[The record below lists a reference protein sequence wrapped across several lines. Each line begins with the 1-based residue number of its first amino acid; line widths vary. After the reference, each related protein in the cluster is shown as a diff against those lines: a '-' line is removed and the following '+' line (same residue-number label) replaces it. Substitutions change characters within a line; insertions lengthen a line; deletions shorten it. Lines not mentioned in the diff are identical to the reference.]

1 MVVQERYQQK
11 RKKMSTVNHYLGNP
25 KLKKAN
31 IQIDFSQEEIQEVV
45 RCSKDIVYFCE
56 TYQKIISI
64 DEGLMPFA
72 PYDYQKEIMHSVNE
86 NRFVI
91 CKMPRQTGK
100 TTTMVAVMLHYALFN
115 PDFNIAILANKAAT
129 AREILG
135 RLQLAYENLP
145 WFLQQ
150 GIVEW
155 NKGSIILENGS
166 KIFAS
171 STSASAIRGMSINLV
186 YLDEFAFV
194 PSTVQDEFFS
204 SVYPTISSGRSSR
217 VLITSTPNGMNM
229 FYKLWHDAEKGF
241 NDYATVSVNWW
252 DVPGRDEEWKEQ
264 TIRNTSEKQFAVE
277 FECEFLGSSDTLID
291 AHKLR
296 HLVFENPIEHNE
308 NLKIFEKP
316 IPEHIYTLTADTS
329 RGVGNDYSAFVIF
342 DVTQVPYKVV
352 ATYKS
357 NTIAPVLYPKA
368 IYNAA
373 RAYNNA
379 QVLIEIND
387 IGQQV
392 ADILHNDL
400 EYESVISAQW
410 KGRAGQIVGG
420 GFGGG
425 DSQLGIRTTPAMKRV
440 GCAMLKTIV
449 ENDRM
454 IINDFDIL
462 SELTT
467 FVANKRGTNFEA
479 EQGQNDDLAMCLVF
493 FAWLTNQSYFKELTD
508 IDIRKNLYEL
518 NQQAIEDQLVPFG
531 IIDDGNVDDEW
542 QEDDE
547 FKGGKRVTVEGWDF
561 EKESLF

>member
-1 MVVQERYQQK
+1 MAD
-11 RKKMSTVNHYLGNP
+11 HYLGNP

-31 IQIDFSQEEIQEVV
+31 ITIDFSEEEIQEIVK
-45 RCSKDIVYFCE
+45 CSKDVVYFCE
-56 TYQKIISI
+56 KYIKIVNI
-64 DEGLMPFA
+64 DEGLVPYQ
-72 PYDYQKEIMHSVNE
+72 PYDYQKEIMRTVDS

-100 TTTMVAVMLHYALFN
+100 TTTMVAIMMHYALFN

-129 AREILG
+129 SREILS

-155 NKGSIILENGS
+155 NKGNIELENGS

-171 STSASAIRGMSINLV
+171 STSASAVRGMSINLV

-194 PSTVQDEFFS
+194 PATVQDEFFS
-204 SVYPTISSGRSSR
+204 SVYPTISSGRTSR

-277 FECEFLGSSDTLID
+277 FECEFLGSADTLID
-291 AHKLR
+291 PHKLR
-296 HLVFENPIEHNE
+296 HLVFEEPQQYNESLKVFEEPQHN
-308 NLKIFEKP
+308 
-316 IPEHIYTLTADTS
+316 HIYTLCADTS
-329 RGVGNDYSAFVIF
+329 RGVGNDYSAFIVM
-342 DVTQVPYKVV
+342 DVTKLPYKVV
-352 ATYKS
+352 ATYRN

-368 IYNAA
+368 IFNAA
-373 RAYNNA
+373 MAYNEA
-379 QVLIEIND
+379 HVLAEIND
-387 IGQQV
+387 VGGQV
-392 ADILHNDL
+392 IDILHHDM
-400 EYESVISAQW
+400 EYTNILRAQW
-410 KGRAGQIVGG
+410 KGRAGQIAGS

-425 DSQLGIRTTPAMKRV
+425 DMQMGIRPTPALNRI
-440 GCAMLKTIV
+440 GCAMLKTII

-462 SELTT
+462 SELTS
-467 FVANKRGTNFEA
+467 FVANKRGTSYEA
-479 EQGQNDDLAMCLVF
+479 EEGRNDDLVMCLVF
-493 FAWLTNQSYFKELTD
+493 FAWLSQQDYFKELTD
-508 IDIRKNLYEL
+508 IDIRKNLYKLNEQALEDEL
-518 NQQAIEDQLVPFG
+518 TPFG
-531 IIDDGNVDDEW
+531 FIDNGKVDSWE
-542 QEDDE
+542 EDDE
-547 FKGGKRVTVEGWDF
+547 FKGGELVKSWDYDYDRDQTW
-561 EKESLF
+561 

>member
-1 MVVQERYQQK
+1 
-11 RKKMSTVNHYLGNP
+11 MSNPINHYLGNP

-31 IQIDFSQEEIQEVV
+31 ITIDFSKEEIQEVV
-45 RCSKDIVYFCE
+45 KCSKDIIYFCE
-56 TYQKIISI
+56 KYLKIINI
-64 DEGLMPFA
+64 DEGLMPYE
-72 PYDYQKEIMHSVNE
+72 PYDYQKQIMHEVAA

-100 TTTMVAVMLHYALFN
+100 TTTMVAIMLHYALFN
-115 PDFNIAILANKAAT
+115 PDFNIAILANKSAT

-155 NKGSIILENGS
+155 NKGNIVLENGS

-194 PSTVQDEFFS
+194 PTTVQEEFFN

-229 FYKLWHDAEKGF
+229 FYKLWHDAEKGY

-252 DVPGRDEEWKEQ
+252 DVPGRDEEWIEQ

-277 FECEFLGSSDTLID
+277 FECEFLGSSSTLID
-291 AHKLR
+291 PHKLR
-296 HLVFENPIEHNE
+296 HLVFENPLEHNE
-308 NLKIFEKP
+308 SLKIFEKP
-316 IPEHIYTLTADTS
+316 KPEHIYTITADTS
-329 RGVGNDYSAFVIF
+329 RGVGNDYSAFTVI
-342 DVTQVPYKVV
+342 DVTKVPYKVV
-352 ATYKS
+352 ATYRN

-379 QVLIEIND
+379 HVLIEIND

-392 ADILHNDL
+392 ADILHHDM
-400 EYESVISAQW
+400 EYEAIMSAQW

-425 DSQLGIRTTPAMKRV
+425 DSQLGIRTTPAMKRI
-440 GCAMLKTIV
+440 GCSMLKTIV
-449 ENDRM
+449 ENDRLV
-454 IINDFDIL
+454 INDFDIL

-479 EQGQNDDLAMCLVF
+479 EQGQTDDLAMCLVF
-493 FAWLTNQSYFKELTD
+493 FAWLTNQDYFKELTD

-518 NQQAIEDQLVPFG
+518 NQQAMEDQLVPFG
-531 IIDDGNVDDEW
+531 IIDDGNTNDEW
-542 QEDDE
+542 QDDDE
-547 FKGGKRVTVEGWDF
+547 FKGGTRVAVEGWDYEGNEEF
-561 EKESLF
+561 KSLF

>member
-64 DEGLMPFA
+64 DEGLMPFE

-296 HLVFENPIEHNE
+296 HLVFENPLEHNE

-329 RGVGNDYSAFVIF
+329 RGVGNDYSAFIIF

-379 QVLIEIND
+379 QVLVEIND

-400 EYESVISAQW
+400 EYESIISAQW

>member
-1 MVVQERYQQK
+1 
-11 RKKMSTVNHYLGNP
+11 MSTVNHYLGNP

-64 DEGLMPFA
+64 DEGLMPFE

-400 EYESVISAQW
+400 EYESIISAQW

>member
-1 MVVQERYQQK
+1 
-11 RKKMSTVNHYLGNP
+11 MSNPINHYLGNP

-31 IQIDFSQEEIQEVV
+31 ITIDFSKEEIQEVV
-45 RCSKDIVYFCE
+45 KCSKDIIYFCE
-56 TYQKIISI
+56 KYLKIINI
-64 DEGLMPFA
+64 DEGLMPYE
-72 PYDYQKEIMHSVNE
+72 PYDYQKQIMHEVAA

-100 TTTMVAVMLHYALFN
+100 TTTMVAIMLHYALFN
-115 PDFNIAILANKAAT
+115 PDFNIAILANKSAT

-155 NKGSIILENGS
+155 NKGNIVLENGS

-194 PSTVQDEFFS
+194 PTTVQEEFFN

-229 FYKLWHDAEKGF
+229 FYKLWHDAEKGY

-277 FECEFLGSSDTLID
+277 FECEFLGSSSTLID
-291 AHKLR
+291 PHKLR
-296 HLVFENPIEHNE
+296 HLVFENPLEHNE
-308 NLKIFEKP
+308 SLKIFEKP
-316 IPEHIYTLTADTS
+316 KPEHIYTITADTS
-329 RGVGNDYSAFVIF
+329 RGVGNDYSAFTVI
-342 DVTQVPYKVV
+342 DVTKVPYKVV
-352 ATYKS
+352 ATYRN

-379 QVLIEIND
+379 HVLIEIND

-392 ADILHNDL
+392 ADILHHDM
-400 EYESVISAQW
+400 EYEAIMSAQW

-425 DSQLGIRTTPAMKRV
+425 DSQLGIRTTPAMKRI
-440 GCAMLKTIV
+440 GCSMLKTIV
-449 ENDRM
+449 ENDRLV
-454 IINDFDIL
+454 INDFDIL

-479 EQGQNDDLAMCLVF
+479 EQGQTDDLAMCLVF
-493 FAWLTNQSYFKELTD
+493 FAWLTNQDYFKELTD

-518 NQQAIEDQLVPFG
+518 NQQAMEDQLVPFG
-531 IIDDGNVDDEW
+531 IIDDGNTNDEW
-542 QEDDE
+542 QDDDE
-547 FKGGKRVTVEGWDF
+547 FKGGTRVAVEGWDYEGNDEF
-561 EKESLF
+561 KSLF

>member
-1 MVVQERYQQK
+1 MAD
-11 RKKMSTVNHYLGNP
+11 HYLGNP

-31 IQIDFSQEEIQEVV
+31 IQIDFSQEEIEEIVK
-45 RCSKDIVYFCE
+45 CSKDVVYFCE
-56 TYQKIISI
+56 KYIKIVNI
-64 DEGLMPFA
+64 DEGLIPYE
-72 PYDYQKEIMHSVNE
+72 PYDYQKEIMHTVDD

-100 TTTMVAVMLHYALFN
+100 TTTMVAIMMHYALFN
-115 PDFNIAILANKAAT
+115 PDFNVAILANKAAT
-129 AREILG
+129 SREILS

-150 GIVEW
+150 GVVEW
-155 NKGSIILENGS
+155 NKGNIELENGS

-171 STSASAIRGMSINLV
+171 STSASSVRGMSINLV

-204 SVYPTISSGRSSR
+204 SVYPTISSGRTSR

-229 FYKLWHDAEKGF
+229 FYKLWHDAEKGY

-252 DVPGRDEEWKEQ
+252 DVPGRDEKWKEE

-291 AHKLR
+291 PHKLR
-296 HLVFENPIEHNE
+296 HLVFEEPQQFNE
-308 NLKIFEKP
+308 DLKIFAQ
-316 IPEHIYTLTADTS
+316 PEPDHIYTITVDTS
-329 RGVGNDYSAFVIF
+329 RGVGNDYSAFVVF
-342 DVTQVPYKVV
+342 DVTEVPYKVV
-352 ATYKS
+352 ATYRN

-368 IYNAA
+368 VYNAA
-373 RAYNNA
+373 MAYNHA
-379 QVLIEIND
+379 HVLVEIND

-392 ADILHNDL
+392 ADILHHDL
-400 EYESVISAQW
+400 EYDTLINAQW
-410 KGRAGQIVGG
+410 KGRAGQIAGS
-420 GFGGG
+420 GFGSG
-425 DSQLGIRTTPAMKRV
+425 DSQMGVRTTPSLKRI
-440 GCAMLKTIV
+440 GCSMLKTII

-454 IINDFDIL
+454 VINDFDIL

-467 FVANKRGTNFEA
+467 FVANKRGTSYEA
-479 EQGQNDDLAMCLVF
+479 EEGRNDDLVMCLVF
-493 FAWLTNQSYFKELTD
+493 FAWLSQQDYFKELTD

-518 NQQAIEDQLVPFG
+518 NQQALEEQLTPFG
-531 IIDDGNVDDEW
+531 MIADGQDSDLW
-542 QEDDE
+542 DEDDE
-547 FKGGKRVTVEGWDF
+547 FKGGERVIVDGWDY

>member
-252 DVPGRDEEWKEQ
+252 DVPGRDEAWKEQ

-296 HLVFENPIEHNE
+296 HLVFENPLEHNE

-316 IPEHIYTLTADTS
+316 KPEHIYTLTADTS

-342 DVTQVPYKVV
+342 DVTEVPYKVV

-400 EYESVISAQW
+400 EYESIISAQW

>member
-1 MVVQERYQQK
+1 
-11 RKKMSTVNHYLGNP
+11 MSTVNHYLGNP

-64 DEGLMPFA
+64 DEGLMPFE
-72 PYDYQKEIMHSVNE
+72 PYEYQKEIMHSVNE

-252 DVPGRDEEWKEQ
+252 DVPGRDEEWKAQ

-296 HLVFENPIEHNE
+296 HLVFENPLEHNE

-352 ATYKS
+352 ATYRS

-400 EYESVISAQW
+400 EYESIISAQW

>member
-1 MVVQERYQQK
+1 MHE
-11 RKKMSTVNHYLGNP
+11 VN
-25 KLKKAN
+25 
-31 IQIDFSQEEIQEVV
+31 D
-45 RCSKDIVYFCE
+45 
-56 TYQKIISI
+56 
-64 DEGLMPFA
+64 
-72 PYDYQKEIMHSVNE
+72 

-100 TTTMVAVMLHYALFN
+100 TTTMVAIMLHYALFN
-115 PDFNIAILANKAAT
+115 PDFNISILANKAAT

-155 NKGSIILENGS
+155 NKGNIVLENGS

-194 PSTVQDEFFS
+194 PSTVQEEFFN

-277 FECEFLGSSDTLID
+277 FECEFLGSSSTLID
-291 AHKLR
+291 PHKLR
-296 HLVFENPIEHNE
+296 HLVFENPLEHNE
-308 NLKIFEKP
+308 SLKIFEKP
-316 IPEHIYTLTADTS
+316 KPEHIYTITADTS
-329 RGVGNDYSAFVIF
+329 RGVGGDYSAFAVI
-342 DVTQVPYKVV
+342 DVTKVPYKVV
-352 ATYKS
+352 ATYRN

-379 QVLIEIND
+379 HVLIEIND

-392 ADILHNDL
+392 ADILHHDM
-400 EYESVISAQW
+400 EYEAIMSAQW

-425 DSQLGIRTTPAMKRV
+425 DSQLGIRTTPAMKRI
-440 GCAMLKTIV
+440 GCSMLKTIV
-449 ENDRM
+449 ENDRL

-479 EQGQNDDLAMCLVF
+479 EPGQTDDLAMCLVF
-493 FAWLTNQSYFKELTD
+493 FAWLTNQEYFKELTD

-518 NQQAIEDQLVPFG
+518 NQQAMEDQLVPFG
-531 IIDDGNVDDEW
+531 IIDDGNTNDEW
-542 QEDDE
+542 QDDDE
-547 FKGGKRVTVEGWDF
+547 FKGGTRVAVEGWDY
-561 EKESLF
+561 EGNDEYKSLF

>member
-1 MVVQERYQQK
+1 
-11 RKKMSTVNHYLGNP
+11 
-25 KLKKAN
+25 
-31 IQIDFSQEEIQEVV
+31 
-45 RCSKDIVYFCE
+45 
-56 TYQKIISI
+56 
-64 DEGLMPFA
+64 
-72 PYDYQKEIMHSVNE
+72 MHSVNE

-252 DVPGRDEEWKEQ
+252 DVPGRDEEWKAQ

-296 HLVFENPIEHNE
+296 HLVFENPLEHNE

-352 ATYKS
+352 ATYRS

-400 EYESVISAQW
+400 EYESIISAQW

>member
-1 MVVQERYQQK
+1 
-11 RKKMSTVNHYLGNP
+11 MSTVNHYLGNP

-252 DVPGRDEEWKEQ
+252 DVPGRDEEWKAQ

-296 HLVFENPIEHNE
+296 HLVFENPLEHNE

-352 ATYKS
+352 ATYRS

-400 EYESVISAQW
+400 EYESIISAQW

>member
-252 DVPGRDEEWKEQ
+252 DVPGRDEAWKEQ

-316 IPEHIYTLTADTS
+316 KPEHIYTLTADTS

-342 DVTQVPYKVV
+342 DVTEVPYKVV

-400 EYESVISAQW
+400 EYESIISAQW

>member
-1 MVVQERYQQK
+1 
-11 RKKMSTVNHYLGNP
+11 MSTVNHYLGNP

-64 DEGLMPFA
+64 DEGLMPFE

-379 QVLIEIND
+379 QVLVEIND

-440 GCAMLKTIV
+440 GWAMLKTIV

>member
-1 MVVQERYQQK
+1 
-11 RKKMSTVNHYLGNP
+11 MSTVNHYLGNP

-64 DEGLMPFA
+64 DEGLMPFE
-72 PYDYQKEIMHSVNE
+72 PYEYQKEIMHSVNE

-252 DVPGRDEEWKEQ
+252 DVPGRDEEWKAQ

-296 HLVFENPIEHNE
+296 HLVFENPLEHNE

-352 ATYKS
+352 ATYRS

-400 EYESVISAQW
+400 EYESIISAQW

-462 SELTT
+462 SEITT

>member
-1 MVVQERYQQK
+1 MAD
-11 RKKMSTVNHYLGNP
+11 HYLGNP

-31 IQIDFSQEEIQEVV
+31 VPIDFTEEQIKEIVK
-45 RCSKDIVYFCE
+45 CSKDVVYFCE
-56 TYQKIISI
+56 KYIKIVNI
-64 DEGLMPFA
+64 DEGLVGYQ
-72 PYDYQKEIMHSVNE
+72 PYDYQKEIMRTVDG

-100 TTTMVAVMLHYALFN
+100 TTTMVAIMMHYALFN

-129 AREILG
+129 SREILS

-155 NKGSIILENGS
+155 NKGNIELENGS

-171 STSASAIRGMSINLV
+171 STSASSVRGMSINLV

-194 PSTVQDEFFS
+194 PATVQDEFFS
-204 SVYPTISSGRSSR
+204 SVYPTISSGRTSR

-229 FYKLWHDAEKGF
+229 FYKLWHDAEKGM

-252 DVPGRDEEWKEQ
+252 DVPGRDEKWKEE

-277 FECEFLGSSDTLID
+277 FECEFLGSSNTLID
-291 AHKLR
+291 PNKLR
-296 HLVFENPIEHNE
+296 VMVYEEPTNYNE
-308 NLKIFEKP
+308 SLKIFEQPKQD
-316 IPEHIYTLTADTS
+316 HIYAITVDTS
-329 RGVGNDYSAFVIF
+329 RGVGNDFSAFVVV
-342 DVTQVPYKVV
+342 DVTEVPYKVV
-352 ATYKS
+352 ATYRD

-379 QVLIEIND
+379 SVMVEIND

-400 EYESVISAQW
+400 EYEGLIKAIW
-410 KGRAGQIVGG
+410 KGRAGQICGG

-425 DSQLGIRTTPAMKRV
+425 DSQLGVRTTSSLKRI
-440 GCAMLKTIV
+440 GCSMLKTII
-449 ENDRM
+449 ENDRL
-454 IINDFDIL
+454 IISDFDIL

-467 FVANKRGTNFEA
+467 FVSNKRGTNYEA
-479 EQGQNDDLAMCLVF
+479 EEGMNDDLAMCLVL
-493 FAWLTNQSYFKELTD
+493 FAWLTGQDYFKELTD

-518 NQQAIEDQLVPFG
+518 NQQALEEQLVPFG
-531 IIDDGNVDDEW
+531 FIDNGAEDKWED
-542 QEDDE
+542 DDE
-547 FKGGKRVTVEGWDF
+547 FKGGELVKSWDYDYDRDSTF
-561 EKESLF
+561 

>member
-64 DEGLMPFA
+64 DEGLMPFE

>member
-1 MVVQERYQQK
+1 
-11 RKKMSTVNHYLGNP
+11 MSTVNHYLGNP

-31 IQIDFSQEEIQEVV
+31 ITIDFSKEEIQEVV
-45 RCSKDIVYFCE
+45 KCSKDIIYFCE
-56 TYQKIISI
+56 KYLKIINI
-64 DEGLMPFA
+64 DEGLMPYV
-72 PYDYQKEIMHSVNE
+72 PYDYQKQIMHEVND

-100 TTTMVAVMLHYALFN
+100 TTTMVAIMLHYALFN
-115 PDFNIAILANKAAT
+115 PDFNIAILANKSAT

-155 NKGSIILENGS
+155 NKGNIVLENGS

-194 PSTVQDEFFS
+194 PSTVQEEFFN

-229 FYKLWHDAEKGF
+229 FYKLWHDAEKGY

-252 DVPGRDEEWKEQ
+252 DVPGRDEEWKAQ

-277 FECEFLGSSDTLID
+277 FECEFLGSSSTLID
-291 AHKLR
+291 PHKLR
-296 HLVFENPIEHNE
+296 NLVFKNPDEENE

-316 IPEHIYTLTADTS
+316 TPEHIYTITADTS
-329 RGVGNDYSAFVIF
+329 RGVGNDYSAFTVI
-342 DVTQVPYKVV
+342 DVTEVPYKVV
-352 ATYKS
+352 ATYRS

-379 QVLIEIND
+379 HVLIEIND

-392 ADILHNDL
+392 ADILHHDM
-400 EYESVISAQW
+400 EYESIISAQW

-425 DSQLGIRTTPAMKRV
+425 DSQLGIRTTPAMKRI
-440 GCAMLKTIV
+440 GCSMLKTIV
-449 ENDRM
+449 ENDRI

-479 EQGQNDDLAMCLVF
+479 EPGQNDDLAMCLVF
-493 FAWLTNQSYFKELTD
+493 FAWLTNQDYFKELTD

-518 NQQAIEDQLVPFG
+518 NQQAMEDQLVPFG
-531 IIDDGNVDDEW
+531 IIDDGNTNDEW

-547 FKGGKRVTVEGWDF
+547 FKGGTRVAVEGWDY
-561 EKESLF
+561 EGIDEYKSLF

>member
-1 MVVQERYQQK
+1 
-11 RKKMSTVNHYLGNP
+11 MSNPINHYLGNP

-31 IQIDFSQEEIQEVV
+31 ITIDFSKEEIQEVV
-45 RCSKDIVYFCE
+45 KCSKDIIYFCE
-56 TYQKIISI
+56 KYLKIINI
-64 DEGLMPFA
+64 DEGLMPYE
-72 PYDYQKEIMHSVNE
+72 PYDYQKQIMHEVAA

-100 TTTMVAVMLHYALFN
+100 TTTMVAIMLHYALFN
-115 PDFNIAILANKAAT
+115 PDFNIAILANKSAT

-155 NKGSIILENGS
+155 NKGNIVLENGS

-194 PSTVQDEFFS
+194 PTTVQEEFFN

-229 FYKLWHDAEKGF
+229 FYKLWHDAEKGY

-277 FECEFLGSSDTLID
+277 FECEFLGSSSTLID
-291 AHKLR
+291 PHKLR
-296 HLVFENPIEHNE
+296 HLAFENPLEHNE
-308 NLKIFEKP
+308 SLKIFEKP
-316 IPEHIYTLTADTS
+316 KPEHIYTITADTS
-329 RGVGNDYSAFVIF
+329 RGVGNDYSAFTVI
-342 DVTQVPYKVV
+342 DVTKVPYKVV
-352 ATYKS
+352 ATYRN

-379 QVLIEIND
+379 HVLIEIND

-392 ADILHNDL
+392 ADILHHDM
-400 EYESVISAQW
+400 EYEAIMSAQW

-425 DSQLGIRTTPAMKRV
+425 DSQLGIRTTPAMKRI
-440 GCAMLKTIV
+440 GCSMLKTIV
-449 ENDRM
+449 ENDRLV
-454 IINDFDIL
+454 INDFDIL

-479 EQGQNDDLAMCLVF
+479 EQGQTDDLAMCLVF
-493 FAWLTNQSYFKELTD
+493 FAWLTNQDYFKELTD

-518 NQQAIEDQLVPFG
+518 NQQAMEDQLVPFG
-531 IIDDGNVDDEW
+531 IIDDGNTNDEW
-542 QEDDE
+542 QDDDE
-547 FKGGKRVTVEGWDF
+547 FKGGTRVAVEGWDYEGNDEF
-561 EKESLF
+561 KSLF

>member
-1 MVVQERYQQK
+1 
-11 RKKMSTVNHYLGNP
+11 MSTVNHYLGNP

-64 DEGLMPFA
+64 DEGLMPFE

-379 QVLIEIND
+379 QVLVEIND

-400 EYESVISAQW
+400 EYESIISAQW

-542 QEDDE
+542 QEDEE

>member
-1 MVVQERYQQK
+1 MVVQEKYQLQ

-56 TYQKIISI
+56 KYQKIISI
-64 DEGLMPFA
+64 DEGLMPFE
-72 PYDYQKEIMHSVNE
+72 PYDYQKNIMHTVNE

-150 GIVEW
+150 GVVEW

-204 SVYPTISSGRSSR
+204 SVYPTISSGRTSR

-252 DVPGRDEEWKEQ
+252 DVPGRDDAWKEQ

-296 HLVFENPIEHNE
+296 HLVFENPLEHNE

-352 ATYKS
+352 ATYRS

-400 EYESVISAQW
+400 EYESIISAQW

>member
-1 MVVQERYQQK
+1 MAD
-11 RKKMSTVNHYLGNP
+11 HYLGNP
-25 KLKKAN
+25 KLKKSN
-31 IQIDFSQEEIQEVV
+31 IEIDFSEKEIKELVKCNKDVV
-45 RCSKDIVYFCE
+45 HFCE
-56 TYQKIISI
+56 TYIKIVSI
-64 DEGLMPFA
+64 DEGLMPYQ
-72 PYDYQKEIMHSVNE
+72 PYDYQKNIMHSVNE

-100 TTTMVAVMLHYALFN
+100 TTTMVAIMLHYALFN

-129 AREILG
+129 SREILG

-150 GIVEW
+150 GVVEW
-155 NKGSIILENGS
+155 NKGSVVLENGS

-171 STSASAIRGMSINLV
+171 STSASAVRGMSINLV

-194 PSTVQDEFFS
+194 PATVQDEFFS
-204 SVYPTISSGRSSR
+204 SVYPTISSGRTSR

-252 DVPGRDEEWKEQ
+252 DVPGRDEKWKEQ

-291 AHKLR
+291 ANKLR
-296 HLVFENPIEHNE
+296 TMVYEEPMSHNDSM
-308 NLKIFEKP
+308 KIFERPKTD
-316 IPEHIYTLTADTS
+316 HIYAITVDTS
-329 RGVGNDYSAFVIF
+329 RGVGGDYSAFVVF
-342 DVTQVPYKVV
+342 DATQVPYKIV
-352 ATYKS
+352 ATYRN

-379 QVLIEIND
+379 SVMVEIND

-400 EYESVISAQW
+400 EYEALIRAVW
-410 KGRAGQIVGG
+410 KGRAGQLVGS

-425 DSQLGIRTTPAMKRV
+425 DSQPGVRTTSSLKRI
-440 GCAMLKTIV
+440 GCSMLKTII
-449 ENDRM
+449 ENDRLVL
-454 IINDFDIL
+454 NDFDIL
-462 SELTT
+462 AELTT
-467 FVANKRGTNFEA
+467 FVANKRGTSYEA
-479 EQGQNDDLAMCLVF
+479 EDGQNDDLVMCLVL
-493 FAWLTNQSYFKELTD
+493 FAWLSQQDYFKELTD

-518 NQQAIEDQLVPFG
+518 NAKALEDDLVPFG
-531 IIDDGNVDDEW
+531 FIDKGTDNSWE
-542 QEDDE
+542 EDDE
-547 FKGGKRVTVEGWDF
+547 FKGGELVRTWDYDYERDSTF
-561 EKESLF
+561 

>member
-1 MVVQERYQQK
+1 
-11 RKKMSTVNHYLGNP
+11 MSTANHYLGNP

-31 IQIDFSQEEIQEVV
+31 IQIDFAKEEIQEVV
-45 RCSKDIVYFCE
+45 KCNKDIIYFCE
-56 TYQKIISI
+56 KYLKIINI
-64 DEGLMPFA
+64 DEGLMPFE
-72 PYDYQKEIMHSVNE
+72 PYQYQKNIMHEVNE

-100 TTTMVAVMLHYALFN
+100 TTTMVAIMLHYALFN
-115 PDFNIAILANKAAT
+115 PDFNIAILANKSAT

-155 NKGSIILENGS
+155 NKGNIVLENGS

-194 PSTVQDEFFS
+194 PTTVQEEFFN

-229 FYKLWHDAEKGF
+229 FYKLWHDAEKGH

-277 FECEFLGSSDTLID
+277 FECEFLGSSSTLID
-291 AHKLR
+291 PHKLR
-296 HLVFENPIEHNE
+296 HLVFENPLEHNE
-308 NLKIFEKP
+308 SLKIFEKP
-316 IPEHIYTLTADTS
+316 KPEHIYTITADTS
-329 RGVGNDYSAFVIF
+329 RGVGNDYSAFTVI
-342 DVTQVPYKVV
+342 DVTKVPYKVV
-352 ATYKS
+352 ATYRN

-379 QVLIEIND
+379 HVLIEIND

-392 ADILHNDL
+392 ADILHHDM
-400 EYESVISAQW
+400 EYEAIMSAQW

-425 DSQLGIRTTPAMKRV
+425 DSQLGIRTTPAMKRI
-440 GCAMLKTIV
+440 GCSMLKTIV
-449 ENDRM
+449 ENDRL

-479 EQGQNDDLAMCLVF
+479 EQGQTDDLAMCLVF
-493 FAWLTNQSYFKELTD
+493 FAWLTNQDYFKELTD

-518 NQQAIEDQLVPFG
+518 NQQAMEDQLVPFG
-531 IIDDGNVDDEW
+531 IIDDGNTNDEW
-542 QEDDE
+542 QDDDE
-547 FKGGKRVTVEGWDF
+547 FKGGTRVAVEGWDYEGNDEF
-561 EKESLF
+561 KSLF

>member
-1 MVVQERYQQK
+1 
-11 RKKMSTVNHYLGNP
+11 MSTVNHYLGNP

-64 DEGLMPFA
+64 DEGLMPFE

-296 HLVFENPIEHNE
+296 HLVFENPLEHNE
-308 NLKIFEKP
+308 NLKIFAKP
-316 IPEHIYTLTADTS
+316 EPERIYTLTADTS

-342 DVTQVPYKVV
+342 DVTEVPYKVV

-379 QVLIEIND
+379 QVLVEIND

-400 EYESVISAQW
+400 EYESIISAQW

>member
-1 MVVQERYQQK
+1 
-11 RKKMSTVNHYLGNP
+11 MSTVNHYLGNP

-64 DEGLMPFA
+64 DEGLMPFE
-72 PYDYQKEIMHSVNE
+72 PYEYQKEIMHSVNE

-252 DVPGRDEEWKEQ
+252 DVPGRDEEWKAQ

-296 HLVFENPIEHNE
+296 HLVFENPLEHNE

-352 ATYKS
+352 ATYRS

-400 EYESVISAQW
+400 EYESIISAQW

-518 NQQAIEDQLVPFG
+518 NQQAIEDQLTPFG

>member
-1 MVVQERYQQK
+1 
-11 RKKMSTVNHYLGNP
+11 MSTVNHYLGNP

-64 DEGLMPFA
+64 DEGLMPFE

-400 EYESVISAQW
+400 EYESIISAQW

-493 FAWLTNQSYFKELTD
+493 FGWLTNQAYFKELTD

>member
-204 SVYPTISSGRSSR
+204 SVYPTISSGRTSR

-252 DVPGRDEEWKEQ
+252 DVPGRDEEWKAQ

-296 HLVFENPIEHNE
+296 HLVFENPLEHNE

-352 ATYKS
+352 ATYRS

-400 EYESVISAQW
+400 EYESIISAQW